1 MVNKWPRP
9 SSSFNW
15 TNLCPLPT
23 RTKLRR
29 TIWEYRSLQYNCRTW
44 SLQMWHISVWGYPCI
59 IAYQLRQKL
68 RAWRLSE
75 SWRHGVA
82 APLPVRHQ
90 QWFSSL
96 EEIHIVIRPLYNLT
110 HYISLFILI
119 NLFHYTSFLEWANIR
134 TIENSIKAL
143 LLKKYI
149 Y

>member
-1 MVNKWPRP
+1 
-9 SSSFNW
+9 
-15 TNLCPLPT
+15 
-23 RTKLRR
+23 
-29 TIWEYRSLQYNCRTW
+29 
-44 SLQMWHISVWGYPCI
+44 MWHISVWGYPCI

-110 HYISLFILI
+110 HNISLFILI
-119 NLFHYTSFLEWANIR
+119 NLFHYTSFLEWAKIINIR

-143 LLKKYI
+143 LLKKIYI
-149 Y
+149 KYNMVHFFIGVALNLVCKKRKKLKIIYKS